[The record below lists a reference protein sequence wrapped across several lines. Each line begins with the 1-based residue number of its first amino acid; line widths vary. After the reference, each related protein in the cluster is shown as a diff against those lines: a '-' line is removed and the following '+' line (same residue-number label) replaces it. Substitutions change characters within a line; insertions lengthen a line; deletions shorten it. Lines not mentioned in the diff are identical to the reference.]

1 MLRANGGKTEMTIAP
16 IANDVRLLRADDVV
30 ATDMDGETVMMDV
43 QKGSYFALS
52 GSGTRIWELL
62 EQPRSINDVI
72 AALSEEFDT
81 AGAEDVEGVVTD
93 FVAKLLDKG
102 LVRPAD

>member
-1 MLRANGGKTEMTIAP
+1 MTDMP
-16 IANDVRLLRADDVV
+16 IASDVRLMRASDVV

-52 GSGTRIWELL
+52 GSGPRIWELL
-62 EQPRSINDVI
+62 ESPMSMDELI
-72 AALSEEFDT
+72 AALSKEFDT
-81 AGAEDVEGVVTD
+81 SETAEVESAVSD
-93 FVAKLLDKG
+93 FVSGLLAKG